1 MSSQGFLD
9 FKNQLNKAQWAWR
22 WAAQGGSF
30 FTEARSLKDLR
41 NDEDRSRWRLI
52 ELKRRHLPMGRRVV
66 NLAAVRIERARKAR
80 RERVSKITETWD
92 ARRG

>member
-1 MSSQGFLD
+1 VSEQGFFDLR
-9 FKNQLNKAQWAWR
+9 NQLNKARWAWR
-22 WAAQGGSF
+22 WSAQGGTYFSH
-30 FTEARSLKDLR
+30 ARPLQDLR

-52 ELKRRHLPMGRRVV
+52 EFKRRHLPMGRRVV